1 MSYELEEIM
10 ESQHIFYY
18 LLENKEIREEKEREL
33 YKKYVENESIMS
45 LVKSQADI
53 SNSLVLRY
61 GNVIYLIPGESNTFL
76 GYSKSELK
84 AELCRSGA
92 TDKDYYLSQF
102 VILTLLVEFYEG
114 HGASSKVRDYMKLG
128 ELLNSISDRL
138 KEGLEREKLKA
149 EEDNT
154 NKNGL
159 AFSNMFES
167 YEALRSEE
175 KGSRAKTTKEGFLY
189 TILKFL
195 QGQNLIEYI
204 EADDMIQ
211 TTDKLD
217 RFMDW
222 NLLNQVNYDRV
233 LKAMGV
239 EGNE

>member
-1 MSYELEEIM
+1 MSYELEEII
-10 ESQHIFYY
+10 ESQKIFYY

-33 YKKYVENESIMS
+33 YKKYIENEGIMS
-45 LVKSQADI
+45 LVKSQAEI
-53 SNSLVLRY
+53 ANSLVVRY

-76 GYSKSELK
+76 GFSKSDLK

-102 VILTLLVEFYEG
+102 IILTLLVEFYEG
-114 HGASSKVRDYMKLG
+114 HGTSSKVRDYIKVG

-138 KEGLEREKLKA
+138 KEGYDRESQKS
-149 EEDNT
+149 EEEKV

-159 AFSNMFES
+159 AFSNMLEA

-175 KGSRAKTTKEGFLY
+175 KGSRSKTTKEGFVN

-195 QGQNLIEYI
+195 QDQNIIEYL
-204 EADDMIQ
+204 EADDMIK

-217 RFMDW
+217 RYMDW
-222 NLLNQVNYDRV
+222 NLLNQANYDRV
-233 LKAMGV
+233 LRAMGM
-239 EGNE
+239 EKNE